1 MANSVGVDLRCTIDM
16 VNQNLDQIANMEQ
29 ARRDIYLQ
37 SLKNK
42 EEKRGELFKS
52 IDIGDADLED
62 LCSEADHSD
71 VELELDYYDN
81 LKKIFSSNKK

>member
-1 MANSVGVDLRCTIDM
+1 
-16 VNQNLDQIANMEQ
+16 MENKWK
-29 ARRDIYLQ
+29 RKRERKDKSSS
-37 SLKNK
+37 SL
-42 EEKRGELFKS
+42 